1 MTSASRSPTY
11 PATRSH
17 SPPGARFTSIGT
29 ARAAAGPVR
38 PSTTRSRRSSDT
50 SSASPDTRSVYAL
63 YAESGP
69 QRKKTLVHVLDLLG
83 CVVQGDTTD
92 EAIAAS
98 PDAIRAY
105 LGYLRRHGEK
115 LDPNEKIEARLAEHN
130 TEGLFSGQALWPQ
143 DLKPLAPS
151 ALARY
156 VRWLD
161 WSRADLLALV
171 HGIDD
176 KRLRAKPA
184 AGRSLRDILLHVLDA
199 DKSYVY
205 ALVGPL
211 KAMGDPTNAADRGDL
226 DLRGALREARR
237 AAIDRLGTLTP
248 GERARIRTSG
258 QSTYSAHRVIRRMLE
273 HEWENRREIAARL
286 ADDA

>member
-1 MTSASRSPTY
+1 VT
-11 PATRSH
+11 
-17 SPPGARFTSIGT
+17 
-29 ARAAAGPVR
+29 
-38 PSTTRSRRSSDT
+38 
-50 SSASPDTRSVYAL
+50 VYAL

-83 CVVQGDTTD
+83 CVVQADTTD
-92 EAIAAS
+92 VAIAAA
-98 PDAIRAY
+98 PDTIRAY
-105 LGYLRRHGEK
+105 LRYLRRHGENV
-115 LDPNEKIEARLAEHN
+115 DPNEKIETRLAEHN
-130 TEGLFSGQALWPQ
+130 TEGLFSGQAPWPQ
-143 DLKPLAPS
+143 DFKPLAPA

-171 HGIDD
+171 KGIDE
-176 KRLRAKPA
+176 KGLRAKPA
-184 AGRSLRDILLHVLDA
+184 KGRSLRDILLHVLDA

-226 DLRGALREARR
+226 DLRVALREARA
-237 AAIDRLGTLTP
+237 AAIDRLKSLSP
-248 GERARIRTSG
+248 AERRNVRKAG

-273 HEWENRREIAARL
+273 HEWEHRREIATRL
-286 ADDA
+286 AREA